1 MEAIGNETMK
11 CDWHAKNENIQMID
25 WINEQLIDKMFQKK
39 RMNDDIF
46 DPR

>member
-1 MEAIGNETMK
+1 MK
-11 CDWHAKNENIQMID
+11 CAWRAENENIQMID

-39 RMNDDIF
+39 RMSNDIF

>member
-1 MEAIGNETMK
+1 MEAVGNETMK
-11 CDWHAKNENIQMID
+11 CDWHAENENIQMID

-39 RMNDDIF
+39 HMNNDIF